1 MNEFFET
8 CAQRPMTNRGRR
20 FLLGEAGAASVDFV
34 VLTAGI
40 IGLALAAAII
50 FTSLSTNVMRGV
62 SDRISTQELEYG
74 QGVSGDAPSQ
84 GQDGQNDQD
93 PDTGAEAQV
102 PGGDEQSSLPNN
114 WDCPAAGRG
123 NAPGDCGAA
132 AREANP
138 GLAFGPGLGNGGR
151 N

>member
-1 MNEFFET
+1 MNDLPRT
-8 CAQRPMTNRGRR
+8 CQQYPAPCRARR

-62 SDRISTQELEYG
+62 SDRISTQELDHG
-74 QGVSGDAPSQ
+74 QRVGGDAPSQ
-84 GQDGQNDQD
+84 GQDGQDEQE
-93 PDTGAEAQV
+93 PDAGAEAEV
-102 PGGDEQSSLPNN
+102 PNGDAQGSQPNN

-132 AREANP
+132 ARAANP
-138 GLAFGPGLGNGGR
+138 GRALGPGQR
-151 N
+151 